1 MRNLRNHN
9 EIAARP
15 SPTGHLMGLPLSP
28 PQPRWQ
34 GKPPPGVD
42 AVLSRNAA
50 LDGPHHDLFAPWASN
65 LALLSNQFV
74 LEVRQTKT
82 KQPSGIKSIDTHWS
96 FVKFL
101 GFATCSVECDVGRHL
116 LWSTKHVAGWSVEL
130 RYPCDVDARVLTI
143 ENMPVVCR
151 DLNSAARLAVAN
163 YPSSAGGLIWRSCR

>member
-1 MRNLRNHN
+1 MKNVRNHD

-15 SPTGHLMGLPLSP
+15 SPTGHLTGLPPSP

-34 GKPPPGVD
+34 GEPPPGVE
-42 AVLSRNAA
+42 AVLTRNAA
-50 LDGPHHDLFAPWASN
+50 LDEHYIENFAPWASN

-74 LEVRQTKT
+74 LEVCQTKAM
-82 KQPSGIKSIDTHWS
+82 QPCRIDNHWT
-96 FVKFL
+96 FVKIL
-101 GFATCSVECDVGRHL
+101 GFAECGAECDVGRHK

-143 ENMPVVCR
+143 ENMPIFCR